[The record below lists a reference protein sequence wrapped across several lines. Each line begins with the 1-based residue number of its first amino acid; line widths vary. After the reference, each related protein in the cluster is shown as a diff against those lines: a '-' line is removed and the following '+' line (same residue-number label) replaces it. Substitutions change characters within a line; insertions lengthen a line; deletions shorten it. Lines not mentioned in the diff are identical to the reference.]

1 MPDASA
7 PRPRYR
13 DPNSPET
20 ARIADLLGRMTTEE
34 KLMQLCLL
42 TRIDRL
48 AEDPA
53 SGPVY
58 PDLIHGLGASYCTG
72 YFDPEAFNR
81 IQRFLVEETRLG
93 IPLIMMGESLHGCMF
108 DGATVFPQAIGLG
121 STWNTELMSEVATAI
136 GRETRAT
143 GIRQTYA
150 PNLDLSRDP
159 RWGRVE
165 ENYGEDPYL
174 TSRLGVAYVR
184 GLQSQGVVSSPKHYC
199 AHGTPEGG
207 INLAPVHAGERELRE
222 LYLPPFAAAIREGG
236 ALSLMPAYSELDGV
250 PLHASRF
257 LLTDILRGELGF
269 EGFTVTDFGALHM
282 LHSFHRTAANGLEAG
297 RQAIRAGIDMEA
309 PSRFG
314 FGEEFFA
321 AVHNGTIPMELIDTA
336 VTRILRV
343 KFRLGL
349 FEQPY
354 ADPAARARL
363 RALATVGLSRRTAHE
378 AMVLLKNE
386 GDLLPLA
393 DKIGRVALI
402 GPNADNAQLGDYTA
416 REATDRAVTVR
427 QGLVARLGEERVAYA
442 PGCSIAGGTDAEIA
456 AAVAA
461 AREADVAILVLGDNS
476 NFYAGIGWGDTGSEG
491 PAAVTCGEGF
501 DMSDLALPGRQQ
513 ELLEAVAATGT
524 PVVLVL
530 MSGRPYAITW
540 AAEHIPAILQAWYPG
555 EQGGHAVCDL
565 LFGDVNPSG
574 RLPISFPRSAGHLP
588 CYYNYKIS
596 ARGYYKK
603 PGAPDAPGRDYVF
616 SSPAAL
622 YPFGHGLSYTT
633 FEYNDLHVE
642 PAVLPPD
649 GTVEVAVTVRNTGKR
664 AGAEVVQLYLTDDY
678 SRITPFVRRLR
689 AFTKIRLE
697 PGASERVRFRLGS
710 ADFAFINEQM
720 RPEVEPGTF
729 TVAVG
734 GLQGAFEVRETE
746 EGKRRVKQEIKA

>member
-13 DPNSPET
+13 DPSSPEA

-48 AEDPA
+48 AEDSA
-53 SGPVY
+53 SGPLY
-58 PDLIHGLGASYCTG
+58 PTLVHGLGASYCTG

-81 IQRFLVEETRLG
+81 IQRFLVEETRHG
-93 IPLIMMGESLHGCMF
+93 IPLIMMGESLHGSMF

-121 STWNTELMSEVATAI
+121 STWNTELMSEVAAAI

-143 GIRQTYA
+143 GIAQTYA

-165 ENYGEDPYL
+165 ENYGEDPFL

-184 GLQSQGVVSSPKHYC
+184 ALQAQGVASSPKHYC

-207 INLAPVHAGERELRE
+207 INLGPVHAGERELRE

-269 EGFTVTDFGALHM
+269 EGFTVSDFGAVQM
-282 LHSFHRTAANGLEAG
+282 LHSFHRVAATPLEAG
-297 RQAIRAGIDMEA
+297 RQALGAGIDMEA
-309 PSRFG
+309 PNRFG
-314 FGEEFFA
+314 FGDELLA
-321 AVHNGTIPMELIDTA
+321 AVRDGTIPIELIDTA
-336 VTRILRV
+336 VARILRV
-343 KFRLGL
+343 KLRLGL

-354 ADPAARARL
+354 ADPAARSRL
-363 RALATVGLSRRTAHE
+363 RVPATVALARRAAHE

-386 GDLLPLA
+386 DGLLPLA
-393 DKIGRVALI
+393 GQVSRVALI
-402 GPNADNAQLGDYTA
+402 GPNADNAQLGDYTP

-427 QGLVARLGEERVAYA
+427 QGLVARLGADRVTYA
-442 PGCSIAGGTDAEIA
+442 PGCSIAAGSDAELT

-461 AREADVAILVLGDNS
+461 ARDADVAILVLGDNS
-476 NFYAGIGWGDTGSEG
+476 NFYAGIGWGDTGSAG

-501 DMSDLALPGRQQ
+501 DLSDLSLPGRQQ

-565 LFGDVNPSG
+565 LFGDANPSG

-588 CYYNYKIS
+588 CCYNHKVS
-596 ARGYYKK
+596 ARGFYKR
-603 PGAPDAPGRDYVF
+603 PGAPEAPGRDYVF
-616 SSPAAL
+616 SPPSAL
-622 YPFGHGLSYTT
+622 YPFGHGLGYTA
-633 FEYNDLHVE
+633 FDYRDLAVE
-642 PAVLPPD
+642 PAVVPPD
-649 GTVEVAVTVRNTGKR
+649 GTVEVAVTVQNTGKR
-664 AGAEVVQLYLTDDY
+664 EGAEVVQLYLTDDF

-689 AFTKIRLE
+689 AFEKIHLD
-697 PGASERVRFRLGS
+697 PGASQRVRFRLGPD
-710 ADFAFINEQM
+710 DFAFINEQM

-729 TVAVG
+729 TVTVG
-734 GLQGAFEVRETE
+734 ELRGAFEIREPE
-746 EGKRRVKQEIKA
+746 AGARRPAAQPR